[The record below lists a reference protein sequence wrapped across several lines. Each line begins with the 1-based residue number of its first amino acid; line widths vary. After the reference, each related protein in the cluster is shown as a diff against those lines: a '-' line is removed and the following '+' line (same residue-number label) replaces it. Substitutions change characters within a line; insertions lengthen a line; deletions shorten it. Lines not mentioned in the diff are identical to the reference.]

1 MFRYAG
7 PKDFSWLDRGIRIA
21 QRTGNSPGAMQ
32 QKLDR
37 LDLHDLQVLL
47 INKNREFTTA
57 LKMGKKHQDL
67 VAIYQGIKEI
77 YSTIME
83 RKSPGRVATY

>member
-1 MFRYAG
+1 
-7 PKDFSWLDRGIRIA
+7 
-21 QRTGNSPGAMQ
+21 MQ

-57 LKMGKKHQDL
+57 LKMGKKHKDL
-67 VAIYQGIKEI
+67 VEIYQGIKEI
-77 YSTIME
+77 YNTIMFKKSTE
-83 RKSPGRVATY
+83 RAARFETAASY

>member
-1 MFRYAG
+1 
-7 PKDFSWLDRGIRIA
+7 
-21 QRTGNSPGAMQ
+21 MQ

-47 INKNREFTTA
+47 INKNKEFTTA

-67 VAIYQGIKEI
+67 VVIYQGIKEI

-83 RKSPGRVATY
+83 RKSPERVAAY

>member
-1 MFRYAG
+1 
-7 PKDFSWLDRGIRIA
+7 
-21 QRTGNSPGAMQ
+21 MQ

-57 LKMGKKHQDL
+57 LKMGKNHQDL
-67 VAIYQGIKEI
+67 VKIYQGIKEI

-83 RKSPGRVATY
+83 RKSPDLIASYYGQPARY

>member
-1 MFRYAG
+1 
-7 PKDFSWLDRGIRIA
+7 
-21 QRTGNSPGAMQ
+21 MQ

-57 LKMGKKHQDL
+57 LKMGKKHKDL
-67 VAIYQGIKEI
+67 VEIYQGIKEI

-83 RKSPGRVATY
+83 RKAPQRAVASYEL